1 MRSPAD
7 TLANFHWIVP
17 GEAARSA
24 QLHGWVL
31 GRFLAARGIKGV
43 INLRGRH
50 PSYRWWRRET
60 EACARHGI
68 AHSDVVLDS
77 RMLPLRSMLTAL
89 LDAFENTPRP
99 FVVKCSGGQ
108 DRSSFAAAVYLLW
121 RDGWKARGRAEA
133 QFAAWPYL
141 HLPKPEQRWL
151 RQFPLFAALQGA
163 GMPFSDWVR
172 QEYDAE
178 MFAAWLLHANRRP
191 PYTRIFPSA

>member
-1 MRSPAD
+1 
-7 TLANFHWIVP
+7 
-17 GEAARSA
+17 
-24 QLHGWVL
+24 
-31 GRFLAARGIKGV
+31 
-43 INLRGRH
+43 
-50 PSYRWWRRET
+50 
-60 EACARHGI
+60 
-68 AHSDVVLDS
+68 
-77 RMLPLRSMLTAL
+77 MLPLRSMLTAL

-151 RQFPLFAALQGA
+151 RRFPVFAALQGA